1 MPQETKHPFFLSQ
14 QQLLIMY
21 RLTYSI
27 HLQIAH
33 QICLNLQGFFHRVS
47 EILVHLITF
56 SNQMLVHRTASL
68 NQILVHLTAS
78 LNQILVHR
86 TVSSNQI
93 LVQQQPIA
101 SLETTLL
108 LQLIILAVGPKLVS
122 LISLKKSTLS
132 TNNSQE
138 IYSKL

>member
-1 MPQETKHPFFLSQ
+1 MPQKIIRPFFLSQ

-33 QICLNLQGFFHRVS
+33 QICLNPLGFFHRVS
-47 EILVHLITF
+47 KILVHLITF
-56 SNQMLVHRTASL
+56 SNQMLVHRTASS
-68 NQILVHLTAS
+68 NQILVHL
-78 LNQILVHR
+78 

-93 LVQQQPIA
+93 LVHRTASSNQILIQQPIA